1 LCVFKY
7 VMPNTSQ
14 KSNDGQNINSYL
26 KTKSNLR
33 IDRGNVISLIKKLKE
48 SKKKKNNEK
57 FIFLASTISI
67 LVISGIIISF

>member
-1 LCVFKY
+1 
-7 VMPNTSQ
+7 MPNTSQ
-14 KSNDGQNINSYL
+14 KRKDAQNINSYL
-26 KTKSNLR
+26 KIKSNLR

-67 LVISGIIISF
+67 LIISGIIISF